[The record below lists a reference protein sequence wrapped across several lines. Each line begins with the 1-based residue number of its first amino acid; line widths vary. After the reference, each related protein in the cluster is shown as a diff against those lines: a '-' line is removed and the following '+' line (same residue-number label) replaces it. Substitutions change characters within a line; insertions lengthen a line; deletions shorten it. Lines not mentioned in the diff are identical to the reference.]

1 MKMKLVEIC
10 VNCPD
15 VETARS
21 ISDVLVEDRLVACSN
36 IHASIE
42 SCYHWKGIVERETE
56 VPLLVKT
63 REELFDLCVQKIKI
77 LHPYETPSIIG
88 IAVDLV
94 NQDYLE
100 WIYAETSSASDE

>member
-1 MKMKLVEIC
+1 MKLIEIC

-15 VETARS
+15 VESARS
-21 ISDVLVEDRLVACSN
+21 ISDHLVEARLVACSN

-42 SCYHWKGIVERETE
+42 SCYHWKGNIERETE
-56 VPLLVKT
+56 VPMSVKT
-63 REELFDLCVQKIKI
+63 REELFDRVVERIKT

-88 IAVDLV
+88 ITVDRV

-100 WIYAETSSASDE
+100 WIYAETSSNGC